1 MSNKLT
7 NNETN
12 LNDINSNV
20 ELNNNQENKEII
32 QDINKIIE
40 INNYPYGYKLTTTKK
55 YQIEFVLRKGFRLIE
70 TTLNPKTKQ
79 WNKPKKSVY
88 YNFMYLTND
97 NGFIDY
103 HILQFNIIDKINF
116 YENFIKDNQNKLNL
130 TLYMV
135 NYLNNKLKDLQYGYE
150 ADLLRYGYF

>member
-1 MSNKLT
+1 MSNELT
-7 NNETN
+7 NNETIN
-12 LNDINSNV
+12 NSNV
-20 ELNNNQENKEII
+20 ELNNNQENNAII
-32 QDINKIIE
+32 QDISEIIE
-40 INNYPYGYKLTTTKK
+40 IDNYPYGYKLTTTKK

-88 YNFMYLTND
+88 YNFIYLTNN
-97 NGFIDY
+97 NGFITSNE
-103 HILQFNIIDKINF
+103 FNFNDSDKISF

-135 NYLNNKLKDLQYGYE
+135 NYLNNKLKDLQYGYKT
-150 ADLLRYGYF
+150 DLFKYGYF